1 MSSDS
6 KLKSKD
12 REHDIL
18 QFKHLQANS
27 NDLVKQTLSAK
38 LCQLCQQ
45 FSAKI
50 VLNLAQI
57 MAEGYEI
64 CFSQTLINQ
73 MHDTTLEKQ
82 QWRCRELELS

>member
-1 MSSDS
+1 M
-6 KLKSKD
+6 
-12 REHDIL
+12 
-18 QFKHLQANS
+18 
-27 NDLVKQTLSAK
+27 KQSLSAK

-50 VLNLAQI
+50 GLNLAQI

-64 CFSQTLINQ
+64 CFSQALINQ

-82 QWRCRELELS
+82 QWRCRGLELSLQNTKNTSLIQNPDHIEQMDGS